1 MRKEAGRESSI
12 IEAVSIRIVTVM
24 NSNMISYASQL
35 KEQLLREIHVL
46 LKILP
51 DKEIVGREVASLV
64 IGFFFLMQKLLGKYL

>member
-1 MRKEAGRESSI
+1 MDQRLYIHEERSRERESSI
-12 IEAVSIRIVTVM
+12 IEAVSIRTFAVM

-51 DKEIVGREVASLV
+51 NKEIVGREVASFV
-64 IGFFFLMQKLLGKYL
+64 TGFFF